1 MLGPTFSVD
10 LGINVENTRHF
21 IFRLEIW
28 SGICRD
34 EYHMCLFLSSQ
45 WGQLS
50 PLHGAISPAISW
62 ESLLLTL
69 QSIWLETVGSKGS
82 HYLPIHLIKNSN
94 LVPIGRDCAR
104 MNNIWSSLLEDILLP
119 NILLV
124 SVIHKMAPNSNILVP
139 KLDLLGFHTS
149 NNMKIHFEKLC
160 LDFGEMN
167 LLSLPAH

>member
-1 MLGPTFSVD
+1 
-10 LGINVENTRHF
+10 
-21 IFRLEIW
+21 
-28 SGICRD
+28 
-34 EYHMCLFLSSQ
+34 
-45 WGQLS
+45 
-50 PLHGAISPAISW
+50 
-62 ESLLLTL
+62 
-69 QSIWLETVGSKGS
+69 
-82 HYLPIHLIKNSN
+82 
-94 LVPIGRDCAR
+94 

-167 LLSLPAH
+167 LLSYTSTLDNKL